1 MHKLTFF
8 PIGNA
13 DCCLVDLAGG
23 HKLLFDYANCPDTAD
38 ASDKRIDLAAALR
51 ADLKAARRRDFDV
64 VAFTHAD
71 DDHVRGMSEFFHL
84 DHAAKYQGE
93 DRIRIG
99 QLWVPAAVIVEDG
112 LDGDAR
118 VLQAE
123 ARYRFKRGTGIRI
136 FSRPDAL
143 KDWCADNG
151 ISWADRQ
158 HLMTDAGQ
166 LVPEFVKST
175 HGVEFFVHSPFAV
188 RLPDGK
194 VVDRNDC
201 SLVLQATFTLNGRDT
216 RLILSADTTWENFV
230 PMVNI
235 TRAHGRAH
243 RLEWDIFKLP
253 HHCSYLSL
261 SDKKG
266 KTITTPVDEVG
277 WLFEDQGA
285 DGAIAVSCSDPI
297 PTDDTDQP
305 PHRQAANYYRELV
318 AGKRG
323 QFKVTMEHPTVRR
336 PEPLVI
342 TIDRFGPTP
351 KKPTAAAST
360 IVTGQQAPR
369 AGSDSV

>member
-23 HKLLFDYANCPDTAD
+23 PKLLFDYANCPDTED
-38 ASDKRIDLAAALR
+38 ASDKRIDLAAVLR

-99 QLWVPAAVIVEDG
+99 QLWAPAAVIVEAG

-123 ARYRFKRGTGIRI
+123 ARYRLKRGTGIRI

-243 RLEWDIFKLP
+243 RLEWDIF
-253 HHCSYLSL
+253 SSGT
-261 SDKKG
+261 SSNSR
-266 KTITTPVDEVG
+266 T
-277 WLFEDQGA
+277 
-285 DGAIAVSCSDPI
+285 
-297 PTDDTDQP
+297 
-305 PHRQAANYYRELV
+305 
-318 AGKRG
+318 
-323 QFKVTMEHPTVRR
+323 
-336 PEPLVI
+336 
-342 TIDRFGPTP
+342 
-351 KKPTAAAST
+351 TAATSHCRIRRARPSQRRWMKWGGCSRTREQTAPSPCRAVIRFPRMTRTSPRTGKPPTTTANSWLAS
-360 IVTGQQAPR
+360 V
-369 AGSDSV
+369 DSSR